1 MATRMI
7 RGNGERLVPDEKVTE
22 FLKLGYSVIDD
33 QGNVTV
39 EAAPSTIPQYKA
51 LVEKLRKENDVLKA
65 EKADLEK
72 KLADLEAAN
81 KANADKDG
89 KKDEQPKKK

>member
-39 EAAPSTIPQYKA
+39 EAEPSTIPQYKA
-51 LVEKLRKENDVLKA
+51 LVEKLRKENEALKLEKA
-65 EKADLEK
+65 EAEK
-72 KLADLEAAN
+72 ELAALREAA
-81 KANADKDG
+81 KQQANAGEKGGKSKDK
-89 KKDEQPKKK
+89 

>member
-22 FLKLGYSVIDD
+22 FLKMGYSVIDD

-39 EAAPSTIPQYKA
+39 EAEPSTIPQYKA
-51 LVEKLRKENDVLKA
+51 LVEKLRKENEALKLEKA
-65 EKADLEK
+65 EAEK
-72 KLADLEAAN
+72 ELADLREAV
-81 KANADKDG
+81 KQQANANEKGVKSKDK
-89 KKDEQPKKK
+89 